1 MNIILSKDLGFGA
14 YSCQLPENHVDGV
27 VTLVWEGE
35 GEGKEPSKVQ
45 YGTKMVFFN
54 IATSWL
60 LRNTHLSGSLD
71 ENKITVRNK
80 IRKIMYEDYV
90 KWYRE
95 NDIESK
101 YNSLA

>member
-27 VTLVWEGE
+27 VTLVWEGD
-35 GEGKEPSKVQ
+35 GKEPSKVQ
-45 YGTKMVFFN
+45 YGTKMVFHY

-60 LRNTHLSGSLD
+60 LRNSHLWSSLD
-71 ENKITVRNK
+71 ENKITVKNK

-90 KWYRE
+90 KWYQD
-95 NDIESK
+95 NDIVSK